1 MVAGPACKECGR
13 GQDEVRLTM
22 CPVCRARV
30 CAAHVKRR
38 GGKAFCSGQCAAE
51 FFLADD
57 TETAEQEVEDA

>member
-1 MVAGPACKECGR
+1 
-13 GQDEVRLTM
+13 M